1 MSPDGTSAFDAPAPA
16 GSGYNDPAA
25 GGYGD
30 PFGQPEAAPPVN
42 RYKRYQ
48 HLRANVAR
56 RRALYGVFI
65 LLAIVVF
72 VASLMDIMFLESKMQ
87 YGVYGAYGLLFVIG
101 VILLISRKRSEA
113 EIAQLAA
120 LEKALLSCPQCK
132 SIFQFGEVHFSGRKK
147 ISFSCPVC
155 GTYSALPDAESEPVR
170 APPPTGELREV
181 TYQCEHC
188 LERITVGVFGEQ
200 ELHESR
206 FRACPNCGEKDFVK
220 VSQGPTTAAQPF

>member
-1 MSPDGTSAFDAPAPA
+1 VSPDATTGATTPFDGPT
-16 GSGYNDPAA
+16 GYAK
-25 GGYGD
+25 Y
-30 PFGQPEAAPPVN
+30 
-42 RYKRYQ
+42 R

-56 RRALYGVFI
+56 RRVLYKLFIVF
-65 LLAIVVF
+65 AIVVF
-72 VASLMDIMFLESKMQ
+72 AVSIVDILWLESVLKL
-87 YGVYGAYGLLFVIG
+87 GVYGAYALLFLFG
-101 VILLISRKRSEA
+101 LILLASRKRSA
-113 EIAQLAA
+113 EELAQLKE
-120 LEKALLSCPQCK
+120 LEKALLQCPECRN
-132 SIFQFGEVHFSGRKK
+132 IFQFGEANLSGRKK
-147 ISFSCPVC
+147 VAFSCPVC